1 MSVEKE
7 WAVQIQDVANR
18 VRRRVLEFTL
28 RNGGGYLSQACSSAE
43 ILSALYMK
51 IMNIGPSVAPKIP
64 LPFPG
69 VPSKDNK
76 NYFTGAGYNGPK
88 EPRFDRFYLSPSH
101 YALVLYAVLVE
112 TNRLAPEGL
121 DMFNKDGSSVEM
133 IGADHSPGLELMSG
147 SLGQTLSQVLG
158 IALARKRK
166 GETGKNW
173 VFMSDG
179 EFMIGQTWEAIE
191 TLSFYKLDS
200 VCVFIDANGQCADGK
215 IESVNNVEPLK
226 ARLESFGVVAVE
238 IDGHNVEQIVESV
251 ETPHKDRPLFI
262 IARTSPYCGID
273 VLQKRAPKFH
283 YIRITNEQERM
294 ELEEFLKRK
303 CGGDRT

>member
-1 MSVEKE
+1 MSTGKE
-7 WAVQIQDVANR
+7 WVDQIKDVAKK

-28 RNGGGYLSQACSSAE
+28 KNGGGYLSQACSSAE

-51 IMNIGPSVAPKIP
+51 IMNLGPSVAPKIP

-76 NYFTGAGYNGPK
+76 KYFTGAGYNGPK
-88 EPRFDRFYLSPSH
+88 EPHLDRFYLSPSH

-112 TNRLAPEGL
+112 TGRLAPEGL

-158 IALARKRK
+158 IALARKRR

-200 VCVFIDANGQCADGK
+200 VYVFIDANGQSADGK
-215 IESVNNVEPLK
+215 IETVNNVEPLK
-226 ARLESFGVVAVE
+226 ARLESFGTAAVE

-283 YIRITNEQERM
+283 YIRITNELEKM

-303 CGGDRT
+303 YGGDRT

>member
-88 EPRFDRFYLSPSH
+88 EPHFDRFYLSPSH

-133 IGADHSPGLELMSG
+133 IGAGHSPGLELMSG

-179 EFMIGQTWEAIE
+179 ESMIGQTWEAIE

-226 ARLESFGVVAVE
+226 ARLESFGAVAVE